1 MAEGY
6 ALSGAYFL
14 SLVVYLYLSHRR
26 RDLRPLPA
34 ALRNQTTNIETLIS
48 APGERRISGTR
59 LPSPRLCFLSPLV
72 ARAGLP
78 DLLSAQ
84 LLDKRPV

>member
-59 LPSPRLCFLSPLV
+59 LPKPQTLFSFSV
-72 ARAGLP
+72 GGRAGLP
-78 DLLSAQ
+78 DLSSAQ